1 MGYLKLMIMGMEMDY
16 LRLMTVGNENGLF
29 NDFYRVGSIFNQPL
43 LKKLKFL
50 CNETCIYIHII
61 HI

>member
-43 LKKLKFL
+43 LKKIEIFM
-50 CNETCIYIHII
+50 
-61 HI
+61 